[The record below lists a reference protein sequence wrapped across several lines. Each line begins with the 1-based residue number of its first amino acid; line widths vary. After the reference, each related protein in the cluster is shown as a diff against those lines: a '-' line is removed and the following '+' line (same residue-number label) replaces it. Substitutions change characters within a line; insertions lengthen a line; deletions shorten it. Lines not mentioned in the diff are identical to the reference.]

1 MFNETEDNA
10 KYHGIRGQQFKD
22 LIHSVLEKSKMKKKY
37 IDALLSESSLQKYS
51 IAFTTALYNPT
62 DNYEYYEQLGDISAN
77 TFIVWYF
84 HRRFPSLN
92 NNEGVSTVARL
103 RINYGSKASFFPIAD
118 NLGFWPFISSTV
130 FEREKERKNLL
141 EDTFEAF
148 LGCTQQLLDDMFIYG
163 VGYSVIYDILSNIF
177 DNQFPIVSLKY
188 EDLYDAKTRLKEIFD
203 YYVKMGHSLGNLV
216 YKNNKTIVNG
226 FNLNETKVF
235 QDYNG
240 TMILLG
246 VANAAIQPDSQQKA
260 AQLAI
265 DTLFKKNIYKKMI

>member
-1 MFNETEDNA
+1 MFNETAVND
-10 KYHGIRGQQFKD
+10 KYDGIRGQQFKD
-22 LIHSVLEKSKMKKKY
+22 LIYSVLDKSKMKKKY
-37 IDALLSESSLQKYS
+37 IDALLSESSLKQYS
-51 IAFTTALYNPT
+51 IAFTSAEYSKT

-118 NLGFWPFISSTV
+118 NLGFWPFISATMY
-130 FEREKERKNLL
+130 EREKDRKDLL

-148 LGCTQQLLDDMFIYG
+148 LGCTQQLLDNMFVYG
-163 VGYSVIYDILSNIF
+163 VGYAVIYDILANIF
-177 DNQFPIVSLKY
+177 DNKFPVVSLKY

-203 YYVKMGHSLGNLV
+203 YYVKIGQSLGTLV
-216 YKNNKTIVNG
+216 YKNTKTNVNG
-226 FNLNETKVF
+226 YNLNETRVF
-235 QDYNG
+235 QDYKG

-246 VANAAIQPDSQQKA
+246 VANAALQPDSQQKA
-260 AQLAI
+260 AQFAI
-265 DTLFKKNIYKKMI
+265 DTLLKKNIYKKMI